1 MSPIPQPPRWADRL
15 LGWFCAPHLLE
26 EVQGDLHERFGRRA
40 ERFGAAYARRQYV
53 AEVLGFLRPAFLK
66 KKPGEYSST
75 TLIHH
80 AMLRNYLTV
89 ACRNLVRNRFFSL
102 INIGGLAVGMAVA
115 VLNGLW
121 VWDELSFNKYHRNY
135 DRIAQVVK
143 RQTYNGETGIGQTMV
158 YPLGTELQARY
169 SGHFKHLVRASSV
182 QEYILSAGRTK
193 LSAGGQFMDPQGPEM
208 LSLDM
213 KYGSRA
219 ALGDPYAIVLSAR
232 MARALFGDRNPV
244 NQVVTLNNETPLTVT
259 GVYEDLPANT
269 TFHEAEFLA
278 PWALFLR
285 RNDWIKKTAAQD
297 WRNHFIQIYAEI
309 PPGADF
315 EGVSRRIR
323 DAELRNLAG
332 YPEQQAKN
340 PQVLLYPMS
349 RWHLFPYDSGQ
360 PDRAPV
366 RMVWLV
372 GTIGLFVLLLA
383 CINFMNLT
391 TARSGKRARE
401 VGIRK
406 TIGSGRRQLIGQFLG
421 ESLLVATLAL
431 LVALLLAWGALGW
444 FNTLAAK
451 QIVMP
456 WGNPWFWAGCLA
468 FVSLT
473 GVLAGSYPALY
484 LSSFQPVKVLKGTF
498 RVGRLAA
505 VPRQAMVI
513 GQFTVSVTLMI
524 STVIVYRQVQHAKNR
539 PVGYTREGLITMQMK
554 SGDFYG
560 KYDVLRT
567 ELKKTG
573 AVTEMSQSMGP
584 VTEVYSGNGGFEWK
598 GKNPGMRDNFG
609 TLAVTHEHGGTVG
622 WQFVAGRDFSRQFA
636 SDSSGL
642 VINEAAARYMGLRH
656 PVGEWVTWNWW
667 EKDRPPLHYR
677 ILGVVKDMVME
688 SPYEP
693 TQPALF
699 YLKGHNGSVSWINIR
714 INPKVAA
721 GEAIPRIEAVF
732 RKIIPSAPFE
742 YAFVDEAYAA
752 KFAAE
757 ERIAKLA
764 GFFASLAIFISC
776 LGLFGLASF
785 VAEQRTKE
793 IGIRKVMGA
802 SVVNLWQML
811 SKDFLVLVV
820 LSCLVAVPA
829 SYYFMGGWL
838 QGVFVPH
845 PALLVD
851 FRGGRSGGFG
861 HCPADGQFPE
871 HQSRAD
877 QSGEKPA
884 QRIATREAGGKATGD
899 RRKRNRKNRTEPAA
913 LQDHAFHDEETS
925 KISEHRRQT
934 PLQYP
939 VSFPTAVG
947 RPAAGVV
954 LRAAPARRG
963 AGRPPRTVQ
972 PAGRAVRYR
981 LRPAAVRSAKCWAFL
996 RPAFLNEE
1004 TE

>member
-1 MSPIPQPPRWADRL
+1 MMDSMTPPRWADRL
-15 LGWFCAPHLLE
+15 LEWCCAPHLLE
-26 EVQGDLHERFGRRA
+26 EVQGDLHERFSRRA
-40 ERFGAAYARRQYV
+40 ERFGIAYARRQYV
-53 AEVLGFLRPAFLK
+53 WEVLGFMRPFALK
-66 KKPGEYSST
+66 RKPNEYPSSAS
-75 TLIHH
+75 IDH
-80 AMLRNYLTV
+80 AMLRNYLIV
-89 ACRNLVRNRFFSL
+89 AGRNLARNRVFSF

-115 VLNGLW
+115 ILNGLW
-121 VWDELSFNKYHRNY
+121 IWDEFSFNTYHRNY

-143 RQTYNGETGIGQTMV
+143 RQTHNGETGIGQTMV
-158 YPLGTELQARY
+158 YPLGTELQAKY
-169 SGHFKHLVRASSV
+169 GGNFKRIVRASFV
-182 QEYILSAGRTK
+182 QEYILSVGQTK
-193 LSAGGQFMDPQGPEM
+193 LSAAGQFMDAQAPEM

-219 ALGDPYAIVLSAR
+219 ALSDPDAIVLSAKT
-232 MARALFGDRNPV
+232 ALALFGDRNPL
-244 NQVVTLNNETPLTVT
+244 NQVITLNNETPLTVT

-285 RNDWIKKTAAQD
+285 RNDWIEKSAAQD
-297 WRNHFIQIYAEI
+297 WQNHFIQIYAEI
-309 PPGADF
+309 PPGSDF
-315 EGVSRRIR
+315 EGVSRRIK

-332 YPEQQAKN
+332 YPEERARH
-340 PQVLLYPMS
+340 PQILLYPMS
-349 RWHLFPYDSGQ
+349 QWHLFPYGSNGQ
-360 PDRAPV
+360 PDRAPI

-372 GTIGLFVLLLA
+372 GVIGLFVLLLA
-383 CINFMNLT
+383 CINFMNLS

-406 TIGSGRRQLIGQFLG
+406 TIGSMRRQLVGQFLG
-421 ESLLVATLAL
+421 ESFLVATLAL
-431 LVALLLAWGALGW
+431 LIALLLVSVALSW
-444 FNTLAAK
+444 FNLLAAK
-451 QIVMP
+451 QIIMP
-456 WGNPWFWAGCLA
+456 WGNPWFWVCSLS

-473 GVLAGSYPALY
+473 GLLAGSYPALY

-505 VPRQAMVI
+505 VPRQALVVV
-513 GQFTVSVTLMI
+513 QFTVSVTLMI

-560 KYDVLRT
+560 KYDVLST

-598 GKNPGMRDNFG
+598 GKKPGMKDSFG
-609 TLAVTHEHGGTVG
+609 TLAVTHEHGKTVG

-636 SDSSGL
+636 SDSSGM

-656 PVGEWVTWNWW
+656 PVGEWVSWSWW
-667 EKDRPPLHYR
+667 EKDRPPLHYH
-677 ILGVVKDMVME
+677 ILGVVKDMVMQ

-693 TQPALF
+693 IRPALF

-742 YAFVDEAYAA
+742 YAFVDQAYAA

-757 ERIAKLA
+757 ERIGKLA

-785 VAEQRTKE
+785 VAEQRIKE
-793 IGIRKVMGA
+793 IGIRKVLGA

-811 SKDFLVLVV
+811 SKDFLGLVV

-829 SYYFMGGWL
+829 SYYFMSGWL
-838 QGVFVPH
+838 QGYSYRTELSWWIFAAVVAGALAI
-845 PALLVD
+845 ALLTVS
-851 FRGGRSGGFG
+851 F
-861 HCPADGQFPE
+861 
-871 HQSRAD
+871 QSIR
-877 QSGEKPA
+877 
-884 QRIATREAGGKATGD
+884 
-899 RRKRNRKNRTEPAA
+899 AA
-913 LQDHAFHDEETS
+913 LMN
-925 KISEHRRQT
+925 
-934 PLQYP
+934 P
-939 VSFPTAVG
+939 VKS
-947 RPAAGVV
+947 
-954 LRAAPARRG
+954 LR
-963 AGRPPRTVQ
+963 
-972 PAGRAVRYR
+972 
-981 LRPAAVRSAKCWAFL
+981 
-996 RPAFLNEE
+996 NE
-1004 TE
+1004 